1 MPIDYGVTARLAYL
15 QWLDSEETAEQE
27 WIRVLRDYHAG
38 NHPVYLTDRQ
48 KEFIG
53 LEPRHSDHLFAHNLC
68 SLIVATVAERMS
80 VTGFTAGSVEDAD
93 AAPSPLALAASEW
106 WEANRMDARQ
116 DDLYEMVLRDAS
128 AYLIVSW
135 DADAGQ
141 PQWAMNQAYDGTQG
155 VMVHTDPETDEVV
168 FASKRWQMDWRT
180 GGDNAGK
187 TRLTL
192 YFPDRV
198 ERYIQRDP
206 KDRPDNDVDS
216 EIMRLNWRTWRDAP
230 GDPWPI
236 WWTDDGT
243 PIGDPLGMPVVAFD
257 NPGGSEIDDVVSLQ
271 DLLNKS
277 DLDLAAAADHSGFR
291 ITWASTGT
299 MNINATGKQNDIRL
313 APGKMLELPEGSQL
327 GSLEPADLS
336 RMIATCH
343 YWIESIAGQSRTP
356 HYVLIPPGA
365 EQPSGEALREQE
377 IGLKS
382 KCERKQRV
390 WGNAWK
396 TCCT

>member
-180 GGDNAGK
+180 GGDA
-187 TRLTL
+187 R
-192 YFPDRV
+192 
-198 ERYIQRDP
+198 
-206 KDRPDNDVDS
+206 
-216 EIMRLNWRTWRDAP
+216 
-230 GDPWPI
+230 
-236 WWTDDGT
+236 
-243 PIGDPLGMPVVAFD
+243 
-257 NPGGSEIDDVVSLQ
+257 
-271 DLLNKS
+271 
-277 DLDLAAAADHSGFR
+277 
-291 ITWASTGT
+291 
-299 MNINATGKQNDIRL
+299 
-313 APGKMLELPEGSQL
+313 
-327 GSLEPADLS
+327 
-336 RMIATCH
+336 
-343 YWIESIAGQSRTP
+343 
-356 HYVLIPPGA
+356 
-365 EQPSGEALREQE
+365 
-377 IGLKS
+377 
-382 KCERKQRV
+382 
-390 WGNAWK
+390 
-396 TCCT
+396 